1 MDAAKAPRLPA
12 PLIILGM
19 AKSDGTPEG
28 GGGLFEVLTRDFGL
42 LFVSGFCFVGS
53 LYIVIPILPLYMIDV
68 AGMSR
73 TQVGIVVAMLTV
85 TSMLARPYLGRK
97 SDDWGRKPLMI
108 FGSLNFVVGS
118 LLFIVARSM
127 VPLLLVLVFEG
138 LGLACFHTAALTFVG
153 DIAPA
158 ARRGQSM
165 AWYQTSFNAGIML
178 APLFG
183 VFLKEAF
190 GYNSVFIAAAVAA
203 LVSFLFALKVSESKA
218 EEVEGRLEIPR
229 VTSTH
234 RRLLVLV
241 CFAAFGGTIVLGAAE
256 TFVPV
261 FAKVAHIPSY
271 ALFFTVSEA
280 AIIGFRLAGGTVP
293 DIIGRRTAI
302 TASVATL
309 GVSLIMLGFA
319 TSLWMLCVA
328 AFVYGAGFAYHTPA
342 LTALLGDHVPASELG
357 GAFGMF
363 LAAFEGGIAI
373 GAIVT
378 GPLSTAFGFRAT
390 FISIGAFALV
400 CAAVVGFSYRSMV
413 ER

>member
-1 MDAAKAPRLPA
+1 
-12 PLIILGM
+12 M
-19 AKSDGTPEG
+19 AENGVGAEN
-28 GGGLFEVLTRDFGL
+28 GGGLFEVVTKDFGL
-42 LFVSGFCFVGS
+42 LFVSGFCFIGS

-73 TQVGIVVAMLTV
+73 TQVGILVAMLTV

-97 SDDWGRKPLMI
+97 SDAWGRKPLMI

-118 LLFIVARSM
+118 LLFIAARSL

-138 LGLACFHTAALTFVG
+138 IGLACFHTAALTFVG
-153 DIAPA
+153 DIAPP

-183 VFLKEAF
+183 VLLKETY
-190 GYNSVFIAAAVAA
+190 GYNAVFLAAAAAA
-203 LVSFLFALKVSESKA
+203 LVSFIFALRVSESKA
-218 EEVEGRLEIPR
+218 EEVEGRVDVPR
-229 VTSTH
+229 ITSTH
-234 RRLLVLV
+234 RRLIILV
-241 CFAAFGGTIVLGAAE
+241 CLAAFSGTVVLGAAE

-261 FAKVAHIPSY
+261 FAKVNHIPQY
-271 ALFFTVSEA
+271 ALFFTVSEG

-302 TASVATL
+302 TVSVATL
-309 GVSLIMLGFA
+309 GVSLIMMAFA

-342 LTALLGDHVPASELG
+342 LSALLGDHVPASELG

-363 LAAFEGGIAI
+363 LAAFEGGIAA

-378 GPLSTAFGFRAT
+378 GPLSTAFGFRST
-390 FISIGAFALV
+390 FISIGIFSLA
-400 CAAVVGFSYRSMV
+400 CAALVGFSYNSMV
-413 ER
+413 EH